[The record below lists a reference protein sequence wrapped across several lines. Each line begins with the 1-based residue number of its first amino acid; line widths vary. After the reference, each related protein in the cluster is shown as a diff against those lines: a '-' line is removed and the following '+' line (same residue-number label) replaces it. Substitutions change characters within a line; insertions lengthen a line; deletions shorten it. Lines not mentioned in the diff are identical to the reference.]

1 MFNGRRLLLILFV
14 VSLAGLP
21 ALGSDTYSEA
31 LRLYG
36 KGEYEES
43 GRLFTSLVEAGNRDP
58 ETLKSHYFLARVLMK
73 RGRWE
78 EASSTL
84 IAIHKISP
92 GFYREWSCD
101 FLLGVCRRAQG
112 KE

>member
-1 MFNGRRLLLILFV
+1 MIPVLI
-14 VSLAGLP
+14 SLTSLP
-21 ALGSDTYSEA
+21 ALASETYSEA
-31 LRLYG
+31 VRLYG
-36 KGEYEES
+36 KGKYEES
-43 GRLFTSLVEAGNRDP
+43 GRLFSSLVEAGNRDP

-73 RGRWE
+73 RRRWE
-78 EASSTL
+78 EASSAL

-101 FLLGVCRRAQG
+101 FLLGVCRRALG